1 MAPLSRLRYDWQSNR
16 RRARASRR
24 RSTLD
29 PRERHS
35 AVRSDEIKRG
45 VLRAPHRSLLRAL
58 GVSDTEM
65 ERPFVG
71 IANSFNEVVPGHMHL
86 RGIVDAVKAG
96 VRQAG
101 GTPFEFGV
109 MGICDGLAMN
119 HRGMLYSL
127 PSRELIADTVESMAE
142 AHAFDA
148 LVLVP
153 SCDKVVP
160 GMLMAAVRLN
170 LPAVVVTGG
179 PMLAGR
185 ADDGSA
191 IDLNTAFEAVG
202 QHMAGRIDDEEL
214 RAIECAV
221 CPTCGSCSGL
231 FTANSMGCLTE
242 VLGLGLP
249 GNGTIPAPFSERLR
263 LAKLAGETVMRVLAD
278 DLRPRDIVTDAA
290 IGNALVADA
299 SLGCSTNTVLHLAAI
314 ATEAGLDFRLER
326 INEIAATTPHVCAL
340 APSGIHHMED
350 LYRAGGV
357 QALCREL
364 IEAGLMDGS
373 ARTVTGLTL
382 GEAVAGARV
391 VDPAVIHPLDE
402 PYHKSGGLAVL
413 FGNLAPLG
421 AVVKESAVD
430 HSMLR
435 HSGPAQVFESEAE
448 AVAAI
453 AADEISR
460 GSVVV
465 IRNVGP
471 KGAPGMP
478 EMLTPTSALAGR
490 GLDREVALITDG
502 RFSGA
507 SRGAAIGHVAPEA
520 QAGGTVG
527 LVEDRDRI
535 HIDIPARTLRL
546 DVDAEV
552 LERRRAAK
560 QAAPPRDLTGYLAR
574 YVQLVSGAEK
584 GAVLR

>member
-1 MAPLSRLRYDWQSNR
+1 
-16 RRARASRR
+16 
-24 RSTLD
+24 
-29 PRERHS
+29 
-35 AVRSDEIKRG
+35 VRSDEIKRG

-58 GVSDTEM
+58 GVSDSEM

-71 IANSFNEVVPGHMHL
+71 IANSFNEIIPGHMHL
-86 RGIVDAVKAG
+86 RSIVDAVKAG
-96 VRQAG
+96 VRVAG

-119 HRGMLYSL
+119 HRGMLFSL

-153 SCDKVVP
+153 SCDKIVP
-160 GMLMAAVRLN
+160 GMLMAAVRLD
-170 LPAVVVTGG
+170 LPTVVVTGG

-202 QHMAGRIDDEEL
+202 QHMAGKIDDDDL
-214 RAIECAV
+214 KAIECAV
-221 CPTCGSCSGL
+221 CPTCGSCSGM

-249 GNGTIPAPFSERLR
+249 GNGTIPAPYSERLR
-263 LAKLAGETVMRVLAD
+263 LAKGAGEAVMRVLAD
-278 DLRPRDIVTDAA
+278 DLRPRHIVTDVA
-290 IGNALVADA
+290 IGNALALDA

-314 ATEAGLDFRLER
+314 ATEAGLDFHLER
-326 INEIAATTPHVCAL
+326 INEIAARTPHLCAM
-340 APSGIHHMED
+340 APAGIHHVED

-364 IEAGLMDGS
+364 IAAGLMDGS

-391 VDPAVIHPLDE
+391 VDAEVIHPIDE

-435 HSGPAQVFESEAE
+435 HRGPAQVFDSEQE

-453 AADEISR
+453 AADQIRR

-465 IRNVGP
+465 LRNVGP

-490 GLDREVALITDG
+490 GLDREVALVTDG

-520 QAGGTVG
+520 RAGGVIG
-527 LVEDRDRI
+527 LVQDGDHI
-535 HIDIPARTLRL
+535 SIDIPGRTLTL
-546 DVDAEV
+546 EVDVEV
-552 LERRRAAK
+552 LARRRAAK
-560 QAAPPRDLTGYLAR
+560 QAAPPRELSGYLAR

-584 GAVLR
+584 GAVLT